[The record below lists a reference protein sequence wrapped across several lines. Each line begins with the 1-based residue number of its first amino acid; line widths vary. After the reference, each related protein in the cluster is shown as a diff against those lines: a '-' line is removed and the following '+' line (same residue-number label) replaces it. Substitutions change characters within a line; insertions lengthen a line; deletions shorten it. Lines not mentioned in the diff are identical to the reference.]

1 MRDALKTE
9 ELHHEMKKS
18 MNNPVDL
25 LNSQMTRMTKLAL
38 KETLFQ
44 TFSTAEG
51 LSIDRL
57 WEKCTEVNSDIQ
69 VLSNS

>member
-9 ELHHEMKKS
+9 ELRHEMKKS

-44 TFSTAEG
+44 TFSAAEG